1 MPPSPGGLRNPAW
14 QRPTVLKNQAEGEP
28 RLKIAVQKAGRLTD
42 PSIDLL
48 TRCGLKLSRGKD
60 QLIGYGEN
68 MPLDVL
74 FVRDDDIPDL
84 VQEDVC
90 DLGLVGLNV
99 LEEKRLELE
108 AQGHAA
114 QFKTIRSLEFGRC
127 RLSLAVPDTLPYHGI
142 ASLDGRRI
150 ATTYPYLLER
160 YLKEHE
166 LLAEIVTLSGA
177 VEIAPR
183 LGRADLICD
192 LVATGSTL
200 QANHLREVE
209 TVLESHAVLIRTP
222 LELPPEKRDWVQR
235 LLLRIDG
242 VQQVHESKYI
252 MLHAPRSALAEI
264 RRLLHGSESPTIIP
278 LEGSSD
284 KVAIHAVCRE
294 NVFWETL
301 ESLKKA
307 GASALLVLP
316 VEKMLV

>member
-1 MPPSPGGLRNPAW
+1 MDDF
-14 QRPTVLKNQAEGEP
+14 
-28 RLKIAVQKAGRLTD
+28 RLKLAVQKYGRLTD
-42 PSIDLL
+42 PSLDML

-60 QLIGYGEN
+60 QLMGFGEN

-99 LEEKRLELE
+99 LEEKRLELRE
-108 AQGHAA
+108 RGHAA
-114 QFKTIRSLEFGRC
+114 RFQMVRTLDFGRC
-127 RLSLAVPDTLPYHGI
+127 RLSLAVPEGFTY
-142 ASLDGRRI
+142 DGANSIRGKRI
-150 ATTYPYLLER
+150 ATTYPFLLQKYLRER
-160 YLKEHE
+160 DIP
-166 LLAEIVTLSGA
+166 ADIVTLSGA

-192 LVATGSTL
+192 LVSTGSTL

-209 TVLESHAVLIRTP
+209 TVMESHAVIIRTP
-222 LELPPEKRDWVQR
+222 LTLPPEKDEWVER
-235 LLLRIDG
+235 LMMRIDG
-242 VQQVHESKYI
+242 VQQVKESKYI
-252 MLHAPRSALAEI
+252 MLHAPRSALPEI
-264 RRLLHGSESPTIIP
+264 RRLLPGSESPTI
-278 LEGSSD
+278 LQLDGSED

-316 VEKMLV
+316 VEKMLA

>member
-1 MPPSPGGLRNPAW
+1 MDEL
-14 QRPTVLKNQAEGEP
+14 
-28 RLKIAVQKAGRLTD
+28 RLKLAVQKSGRLTD
-42 PSIDLL
+42 PSVDLL

-60 QLIGYGEN
+60 QLMCFGEN

-99 LEEKRLELE
+99 LEENRLEL
-108 AQGHAA
+108 AA
-114 QFKTIRSLEFGRC
+114 RGQPARYQQVRTLDFGRC
-127 RLSLAVPDTLPYHGI
+127 RLSLAVPDGMAFEGPRTLQGK
-142 ASLDGRRI
+142 RI
-150 ATTYPYLLER
+150 ATTYPFMLAR
-160 YLKEHE
+160 YLRERDVK
-166 LLAEIVTLSGA
+166 AQIVTLSGA

-192 LVATGSTL
+192 LVSTGSTL

-222 LELPPEKRDWVQR
+222 LELPPEKDEWVER
-235 LLLRIDG
+235 LLMRIEG
-242 VQQVHESKYI
+242 VQSVRESKYI

-264 RRLLHGSESPTIIP
+264 RRLLPGSESPTIIP
-278 LEGSSD
+278 LEGNPD

-316 VEKMLV
+316 VEKMLA